1 MCIPRRTMYRQR
13 SAYQLVLPK
22 VKKNKNFGTANS
34 SFNNKVKSSWLIFK
48 WHKQKK
54 LWNQTTLAQLPT
66 KTIKV
71 SFLFSF
77 FKKKNCI
84 EDSSYAPSATIYR
97 LLGRNCLNSLWIR
110 IQILLW
116 EQLFEESVIKFTI
129 ISVITICEK

>member
-1 MCIPRRTMYRQR
+1 MCVPRRTMYRQR

-22 VKKNKNFGTANS
+22 VKKKNFGTANS

-97 LLGRNCLNSLWIR
+97 LLGHN
-110 IQILLW
+110 LLK
-116 EQLFEESVIKFTI
+116 QPMNPDTSFTLRTIFEESVIKFTI

>member
-1 MCIPRRTMYRQR
+1 MLTN
-13 SAYQLVLPK
+13 L
-22 VKKNKNFGTANS
+22 
-34 SFNNKVKSSWLIFK
+34 
-48 WHKQKK
+48 QKK

-84 EDSSYAPSATIYR
+84 EDSSYAPSATVYR
-97 LLGRNCLNSLWIR
+97 LLGHN
-110 IQILLW
+110 LLK
-116 EQLFEESVIKFTI
+116 QPMNPDTSFTLRTIFEESVIKFTI